1 MATLVTGG
9 TGFVG
14 SNLVKVLAEKG
25 HDVVSLDIAPP
36 NELVRQ
42 YLDPV
47 SSRVE
52 WVQADIAD
60 AGSLSNAIAGHAIDK
75 IVHMAVYTAIQ
86 DEVERAHSRTVIDV
100 NVVGTANLLD
110 FARDTSIG
118 RFIYVGSGGS
128 YAGSA
133 IAPTDRPIHEDYPQ
147 IPKGLYSITKYASEL
162 MTTRY
167 GELHDFST
175 AVVRIGGPY
184 GPMERPTGHRA
195 VMGVMCEWTGNAIRG
210 EEIQVAERARGDFT
224 YVLDIA
230 EGIRVVLDASHL
242 PHLVYNNT
250 RGVGYNVD
258 EVVEAFQKALPSA
271 KFVQPVL
278 KQSRIRAAGLSRP
291 RLDSSRIQDL
301 GMVYKYDLVSGV
313 KAYMQWRSEFGEIA

>member
-14 SNLVKVLAEKG
+14 SNLVRLIAEKG
-25 HDVVSLDIAPP
+25 HNVVSLDIAPP
-36 NELVRQ
+36 SEIAKRYVE
-42 YLDPV
+42 PV
-47 SSRVE
+47 SARVE
-52 WVQADIAD
+52 WAQADIAD
-60 AGSLSNAIAGHAIDK
+60 STSLRKAISRYDIDK

-86 DEVERAHSRTVIDV
+86 DEVERAHSRTIVDV

-110 FARDTSIG
+110 LAKEGSIA

-133 IAPTDRPIHEDYPQ
+133 IAPSDKPIHEDYPQ
-147 IPKGLYSITKYASEL
+147 IPRGLYSITKYASEL

-195 VMGVMCEWTGNAIRG
+195 VMGVMCEWTGKAIRG
-210 EEIQVAERARGDFT
+210 EEIQVTERARGDFT

-230 EGIRVVLDASHL
+230 EGIRTVLDAPAL
-242 PHLVYNNT
+242 QYRVYNDT

-258 EVVEAFQKALPSA
+258 EVVEAFQEALPEA
-271 KFVQPVL
+271 RFVQPVL
-278 KQSRIRAAGLSRP
+278 KQSETQATGPSRA

-313 KAYMQWRSEFGEIA
+313 KAYMKWRSEFGDLR